1 MAHATSADRG
11 VFAILKKSVRDFME
25 DDVPTMAAA
34 LSYYTVFSLPPLLVL
49 LFMLL
54 GAVLDPADIQ
64 GTVESQI
71 GQMMGPQGA
80 EQIRTIIAN
89 AERPGSGGLI
99 ATIVSFVV
107 LLLGATGVFGQLQ
120 AALNRA
126 WEVAPDPEQG
136 GLKSFLMKRIFS
148 LGMVLGL
155 AFVLLVSL
163 VLSATLT
170 AFGDSLVQFLPAGL
184 SHPVLQGIN
193 NLISFAVIT
202 ALFAA
207 IFKILPD
214 ATVAWRDVWVGAAF
228 TALLFTLGKFLLG
241 LYLGRSDPGEAFGAA
256 GALALMLVWIYYSSM
271 IVLLGAEFTQ
281 AWAKRRGQGIAPEK
295 GAVRVVRET
304 RRERPSGGRL
314 AESH

>member
-107 LLLGATGVFGQLQ
+107 LLLGATGV
-120 AALNRA
+120 
-126 WEVAPDPEQG
+126 VG
-136 GLKSFLMKRIFS
+136 G
-148 LGMVLGL
+148 GAG
-155 AFVLLVSL
+155 
-163 VLSATLT
+163 
-170 AFGDSLVQFLPAGL
+170 PAGEG
-184 SHPVLQGIN
+184 H
-193 NLISFAVIT
+193 
-202 ALFAA
+202 
-207 IFKILPD
+207 
-214 ATVAWRDVWVGAAF
+214 
-228 TALLFTLGKFLLG
+228 
-241 LYLGRSDPGEAFGAA
+241 
-256 GALALMLVWIYYSSM
+256 
-271 IVLLGAEFTQ
+271 
-281 AWAKRRGQGIAPEK
+281 
-295 GAVRVVRET
+295 
-304 RRERPSGGRL
+304 
-314 AESH
+314 